1 MLIKKILL
9 LIIKILMIQITSDE
23 NDLEKYQKLKIE
35 DTSSIKT
42 TDLPYEFSKE
52 AFEIVDEFIKKTKK
66 Y

>member
-35 DTSSIKT
+35 DI
-42 TDLPYEFSKE
+42 
-52 AFEIVDEFIKKTKK
+52 
-66 Y
+66 